1 VRRDT
6 DVFPDELN
14 DNNRKYYH
22 MKHIMALHGAVWSEW
37 EDGYK
42 RRTGL
47 YNVDYAHNLG
57 RHEK

>member
-1 VRRDT
+1 MD
-6 DVFPDELN
+6 
-14 DNNRKYYH
+14 
-22 MKHIMALHGAVWSEW
+22 GQEW